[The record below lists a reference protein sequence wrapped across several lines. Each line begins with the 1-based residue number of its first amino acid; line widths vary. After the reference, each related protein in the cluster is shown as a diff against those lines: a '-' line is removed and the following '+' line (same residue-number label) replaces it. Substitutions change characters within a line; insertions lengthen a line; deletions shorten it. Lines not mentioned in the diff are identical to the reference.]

1 MIIDLEKIVNGLVA
15 SFIGGWWSWITFG
28 HLKLKKDMDAAH
40 RKLRGEKNVANNNR
54 TSNYEGNNTKFTEI
68 D

>member
-40 RKLRGEKNVANNNR
+40 RKLRSKQNVANNTTTVLDKDCN
-54 TSNYEGNNTKFTEI
+54 S
-68 D
+68 DAS